1 MKRECGKSERCG
13 LNALEKRVPQ
23 RKPSQRR
30 AITSHRACSHPPH
43 LTWMGV
49 SRQHPKLAV
58 SPEGTDQKSAS
69 STTSQQC
76 APSPVPCSSCCRPD
90 GPRLRPGFGPRE
102 TCDEAAS
109 FIRPASTHFTRQHNK
124 ARSAMLAC
132 QFWVGQLFATSS
144 LRQSGSIKNVT
155 LAAGGCRQHAMLTPW
170 WCPLPTAPRGTVAT
184 RQQ

>member
-1 MKRECGKSERCG
+1 MRSECARKKGG
-13 LNALEKRVPQ
+13 LNASPHKDVQSQAIVPAVTHHIGRGWGCPVNTQ
-23 RKPSQRR
+23 SWPSLQKGQ
-30 AITSHRACSHPPH
+30 T
-43 LTWMGV
+43 
-49 SRQHPKLAV
+49 
-58 SPEGTDQKSAS
+58 KSAS

-124 ARSAMLAC
+124 ARSAMLAS

-144 LRQSGSIKNVT
+144 LRQKWLHQERHFGG
-155 LAAGGCRQHAMLTPW
+155 GGCRQHAMLTPW